1 MKQKKD
7 YSSVADEVDRL
18 NEEKQKLLVIEA
30 SKEDTKRRVEQMKK
44 FINEQNQ
51 RISEYDELLV
61 RKYITEITIFDERI
75 QVTFKSGIDID
86 IQRK

>member
-61 RKYITEITIFDERI
+61 RKYIKEITIFDERI

>member
-1 MKQKKD
+1 
-7 YSSVADEVDRL
+7 
-18 NEEKQKLLVIEA
+18 
-30 SKEDTKRRVEQMKK
+30 MKK

-61 RKYITEITIFDERI
+61 RKYIKEITIFDERI